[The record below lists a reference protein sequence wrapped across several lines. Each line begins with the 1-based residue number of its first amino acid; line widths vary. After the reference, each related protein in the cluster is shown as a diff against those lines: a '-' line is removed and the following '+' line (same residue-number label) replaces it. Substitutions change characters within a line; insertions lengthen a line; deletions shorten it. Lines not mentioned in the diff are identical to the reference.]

1 MPRLLSVVRLQLV
14 NRQTY
19 LWMPLIILGG
29 AVALSILVF
38 QLIPGTGIKYAGGA
52 AAAPLW
58 YFGIVGGQSLS
69 LTFPFALA
77 LSVTRREFHL
87 GTLLT
92 ATLASMMLAGI
103 YCAIALIEMVTDGWG
118 VNGYVTTP
126 GLGADELGVSF
137 LTYFAVSMT
146 FFAIG
151 YAFAAILK
159 RWGGLVLTVVI
170 TLLIL
175 LLTGALIL
183 LVRQGAWP
191 AVAAW
196 FGGLGYGGGSLLAL
210 AVVAMMWI
218 GSYMLVRRLTP

>member
-38 QLIPGTGIKYAGGA
+38 QLIPTSELKYAGGA

-58 YFGIVGGQSLS
+58 YFGIVGAQSLS

-92 ATLASMMLAGI
+92 ATLASAMLAGI
-103 YCAIALIEMVTDGWG
+103 YCAIALIEMATDGWG
-118 VNGYVTTP
+118 VNGYVSTP
-126 GLGADELGVSF
+126 GLGANELGVAF
-137 LTYFAVSMT
+137 LTYFAVSMS

-151 YAFAAILK
+151 YIGAAVLK
-159 RWGGLVLTVVI
+159 RWGGLVLTVVV
-170 TLLIL
+170 TLLVL
-175 LLTGALIL
+175 LLTAALIL
-183 LVRQGAWP
+183 IVRQGAGP
-191 AVAAW
+191 AVAGW
-196 FGGLGYGGGSLLAL
+196 FVGLGYGGGALLAL
-210 AVVAMMWI
+210 AVVAMMWV
-218 GSYMLVRRLTP
+218 GSYMLVRRMTP